1 MCIPTIDPVLSPQIY
16 EMVLYDFLKTD
27 YSVSFVCVFL
37 YDTCSNILMLI
48 ILTMQKCHI
57 VYIFYKIEYNRSEKL

>member
-27 YSVSFVCVFL
+27 YSVSFVCLFL
-37 YDTCSNILMLI
+37 YATCSNILS
-48 ILTMQKCHI
+48 TNDV
-57 VYIFYKIEYNRSEKL
+57 VYHQYSNISFMKRATID